1 MRCGYVNRHNGR
13 MPRVLIV
20 EDDGLTRSS
29 VASSLR
35 LEGLD
40 VVGEADS
47 ASSAISLA
55 REHEPEVA
63 ILDLDLGAGPNGAD
77 IALALRRMRPEI
89 GIVVLTTYDSPRL
102 IADQA
107 PELPLRTVF
116 MRKRDVQSVQ
126 DLVEAVHTSLRPT
139 GAPVVQRPGATDL
152 FTDAQ
157 IAIMRAVAEGLT
169 NAEIARRREVSERAV
184 EQMMR
189 RIAIRLGLPA
199 DSSLNQRV
207 QITRAFLEMTGN
219 VVGH

>member
-1 MRCGYVNRHNGR
+1 MAPV
-13 MPRVLIV
+13 RVLIV

-29 VASSLR
+29 VASALR
-35 LEGLD
+35 LEGME
-40 VVGEADS
+40 VVGEADA
-47 ASSAISLA
+47 ASTALAMA
-55 REHEPEVA
+55 RETPPDVA
-63 ILDLDLGAGPNGAD
+63 VLDLDLGAGPNGAD
-77 IALALRRMRPEI
+77 IALALRRLRPEI

-116 MRKRDVQSVQ
+116 LRKRDVQSVQ
-126 DLVEAVHTSLRPT
+126 DLVQAVHASLRPMH
-139 GAPVVQRPGATDL
+139 APVMHRAGATDL

-169 NAEIARRREVSERAV
+169 NAEIARRRDVSERAV